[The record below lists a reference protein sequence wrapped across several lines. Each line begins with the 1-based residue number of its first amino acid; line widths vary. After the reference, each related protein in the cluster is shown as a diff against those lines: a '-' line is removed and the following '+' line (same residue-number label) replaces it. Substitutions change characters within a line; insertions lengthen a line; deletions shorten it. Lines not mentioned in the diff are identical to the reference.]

1 MRDNIHS
8 HDLLNCFWEFYKKPK
23 KGEVYNIGGGSFS
36 NCSILECIKYIEE
49 KTKIKIKLKIK
60 KKPRMGD
67 HIWYISNLKKFKK
80 HYPFWRQKYNTKKIL
95 DELIASN
102 VSY

>member
-1 MRDNIHS
+1 
-8 HDLLNCFWEFYKKPK
+8 
-23 KGEVYNIGGGSFS
+23 
-36 NCSILECIKYIEE
+36 
-49 KTKIKIKLKIK
+49 
-60 KKPRMGD
+60 MGD